1 MTLTIKK
8 GKHRRT
14 QWWRQLSVWID
25 KREIAREVM
34 LHGSCVYDLGTV
46 DQADHNK
53 LFGIGYLWD
62 KRESA
67 RIGWRWDTD
76 KYKFVLSLYC
86 HVGGRIEFTD
96 LCDIIPFQR
105 AKCFLRVRTGFYEA
119 EVLTE
124 DGSVQLGRD
133 SITHSHKKRM
143 AVQLG
148 LFFGGNNACP
158 HDMKIEIKN
167 LY

>member
-1 MTLTIKK
+1 MILTIKK
-8 GKHRRT
+8 GKHRRR
-14 QWWRQLSVWID
+14 QWWKQLAFWID

-34 LHGSCVYDLGTV
+34 FHGSCVYDHFTD

-53 LFGIGYLWD
+53 LFGIGYLLD

-67 RIGWRWDTD
+67 RIGWRWDTE

-86 HVGGRIEFTD
+86 HVGGRIELTD
-96 LCDIIPFQR
+96 LCDVIPFQR

-124 DGSVQLGRD
+124 DGSVQMGRD
-133 SITHSHKKRM
+133 TITHTHQKRL

-148 LFFGGNNACP
+148 LFFGGTLPAP

-167 LY
+167 L